1 MSKVWKIKEETELES
16 VIEELLPEIKLSR
29 KVIFKGDL
37 GAGKTTFIKTLC
49 VKLGVID
56 TVNSPTYAIINS
68 YETVNGEAIYHYD
81 FYRVKNEREALD
93 LGIEEQFDSSDFCF
107 IEWPE
112 KIENFLPVNH
122 VTISISVEDDYRII
136 KFDT

>member
-29 KVIFKGDL
+29 KVIFKGGL
-37 GAGKTTFIKTLC
+37 GAGKTTFIKALC

-68 YETVNGEAIYHYD
+68 YETVNGDAIFHYD
-81 FYRVKNEREALD
+81 FYRVKNEMEALD
-93 LGIEEQFDSSDFCF
+93 LGIEEQFDSEDFCF

-112 KIENFLPVNH
+112 KIENFLPLNY
-122 VTISISVEDDYRII
+122 VTISISAEDDYRII